1 MKPRLILAALM
12 SWWGILAA
20 AEKPIIIIILADD
33 MGYGDLEC
41 YGATL
46 IKTPAIDSLAKSGQL
61 FTAAYTPAATCTP
74 SRYSLLTGDYAWR
87 QKEKQN
93 SILDGDA
100 PLSIEPGR
108 FTLASM
114 LKSAGYQT
122 GVVSKWHL
130 GLGDGK
136 TRIDFNGEV
145 KPGPLE
151 IGFDYCH
158 IIPATVDRVP
168 SVWIENHRVVNL
180 DPADPITV
188 SYQKNIGSEPTVL
201 ERPDLLKQQADE
213 QHAGGIHNGI
223 SRIGFQSGGN
233 AARFIDEEL
242 PDTVVAK
249 SSAFIAA
256 HKDKPFFLY
265 VGLFEPHALH
275 RSLAAQSE
283 TRYSV

>member
-20 AEKPIIIIILADD
+20 AEKPNIIILADD
-33 MGYGDLEC
+33 MGYGDLGC

-108 FTLASM
+108 FTHASM

-122 GVVSKWHL
+122 GVVGKWHL

-188 SYQKNIGSEPTVL
+188 SYQKNIGSEPTGL

-223 SRIGFQSGGN
+223 SRIGFQSGGM

-283 TRYSV
+283 TEYSV